1 MPKNPSNMVAIV
13 SQRTFFFSF
22 SLTDS
27 YASAKPREEWTEI
40 ESKRLTCVAQE
51 GKGKKKQKKL

>member
-1 MPKNPSNMVAIV
+1 MVAIV